1 MEQQPQPPQA
11 RNSSASTFAGML
23 AQNIVALLEELD
35 QLKAEMAR
43 LRAEA
48 QRQAAEAPRVP
59 DKPPV
64 PIRANG
70 GAAA

>member
-1 MEQQPQPPQA
+1 MEQQPA

-35 QLKAEMAR
+35 QLKAELAR

-48 QRQAAEAPRVP
+48 QRPADTAHVP
-59 DKPPV
+59 DRPPV